1 MSSLRLAAWKLGNY
15 DSLAGLLIVAAK
27 AGLPLTPVSIARES
41 SFKLVPILARGDSV
55 ILRQSPVAPH
65 VAAKARSGG
74 ARVQL
79 LLGRQ
84 HLLSRHDLGQAVPG
98 HERHALHTQGC

>member
-1 MSSLRLAAWKLGNY
+1 MSPLRGAAWKLGSCG
-15 DSLAGLLIVAAK
+15 SLAGLLIVAAK
-27 AGLPLTPVSIARES
+27 SGLPLVPNSIAGEANS
-41 SFKLVPILARGDSV
+41 GLDPPLVLTLLQS
-55 ILRQSPVAPH
+55 LSPVAPH

-79 LLGRQ
+79 LLGCQ
-84 HLLSRHDLGQAVPG
+84 HLLSRHDLGQAVAG